1 MFNENNS
8 MKSKLKE
15 GQEGISE
22 FGTTSYV
29 QFDTFL
35 VHTLV
40 CLTVMLNCLDAFIS
54 KDCIKLL
61 TPPGATY
68 LAPSLG
74 KLL

>member
-1 MFNENNS
+1 
-8 MKSKLKE
+8 MKSKFKE
-15 GQEGISE
+15 WQEGISE
-22 FGTTSYV
+22 LGTTSYV
-29 QFDTFL
+29 QFDTVL
-35 VHTLV
+35 VPLHTFV
-40 CLTVMLNCLDAFIS
+40 CLTVKLTCLDAFIS